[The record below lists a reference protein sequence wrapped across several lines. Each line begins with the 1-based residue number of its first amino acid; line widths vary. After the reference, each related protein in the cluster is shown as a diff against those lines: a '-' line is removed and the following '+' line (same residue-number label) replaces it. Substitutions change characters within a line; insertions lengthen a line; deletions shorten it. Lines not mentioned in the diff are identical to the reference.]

1 MSAIHQLVVSGSAH
15 DAITSCARN
24 ARTVLERVG
33 PSRLLACNVEPSL
46 EHEIDEI
53 DEIDRSDVLTSG
65 DPILYHA
72 SIGEERARRFLDAHL
87 GSLIV
92 WYHNITPAR
101 YFLPHDPAFAR
112 LLDGGRTHLAR
123 LAPSAAGAM
132 AVSEYNARD
141 LEALGFTGVRI
152 SPLLL
157 DTQRLTGI
165 QPDAVTVE
173 HLQQLDGPLLLFVGQ
188 LLPHKRPDLLLQAYH
203 LLVTHHIPEAHLVLA
218 GPQRSPVYAN
228 QIQRLARELHL
239 PRCSIAGDVTDAELA
254 AYHRGAAILVTASEH
269 EGFCAPLVEAM
280 AFGTPIVAIG
290 SAAIPDTVGDGG
302 LLLPPDTGPELLCEA
317 LVAVLE
323 DEAMRQDLA
332 ARSSRRLGAHDR
344 GEAERRLLTNL
355 ADLL

>member
-1 MSAIHQLVVSGSAH
+1 MIAINQLVVSGSAH

-53 DEIDRSDVLTSG
+53 GRSDVLTSW
-65 DPILYHA
+65 DPIVYHA

-87 GSLIV
+87 GPLIV

-101 YFLPHDPAFAR
+101 YFSPYDPAFAR

-141 LEALGFTGVRI
+141 LEALGFTDVRI

-165 QPDAVTVE
+165 EADAATLDHV
-173 HLQQLDGPLLLFVGQ
+173 QQLDGPLLLFVGQ
-188 LLPHKRPDLLLQAYH
+188 LLPHKRPDLLLQAYN
-203 LLVTHHIPEAHLVLA
+203 LLVTHHVPEAHLVLA
-218 GPQRSPVYAN
+218 GPQRSLVYAS
-228 QIQRLARELHL
+228 QIKRLASELHL
-239 PRCSIAGDVTDAELA
+239 PRCSIVGDVSDAELA
-254 AYHRGAAILVTASEH
+254 AYHRGAAMLVTASEH

-290 SAAIPDTVGDGG
+290 AAAIPDTVGDGG
-302 LLLPPDTGPELLCEA
+302 LLLPPDAGPELLCEA
-317 LVAVLE
+317 LLTVLE
-323 DEAMRQDLA
+323 DDEVRRDLA
-332 ARSSRRLGAHDR
+332 VRSSRRLAAHDR